1 MTDNTQHGNPSHKL
15 ESDVRSYVRSYPI
28 VIKKAKGAIITD
40 ENGNEHLDFLAGAGA
55 LNYGHNN
62 PHIKKHLIEYLES
75 DGIIH
80 SLDMATQAKNH
91 FMDVFGDLILKPR
104 GLEYKI
110 QFPGPTGTNAV
121 EAALKLARKATGRTG
136 VISFT
141 NGYHGMTLGAL
152 AVTGNKY
159 HRENIPGIPYGDV
172 TFMPYCR
179 YTNTLDNSI
188 EFLRI
193 KLEDDSSGLDL
204 PAAIILET
212 IQGEGG
218 INQATTQW
226 LQDLRALC
234 DEFGVLMIIDDIQ
247 AGCGRTGDF
256 FSFEESGIVPDIV
269 TLSKSIG
276 AYGLPMALVL
286 MKPEIDVWK
295 PAEHNGT
302 FRGHNL
308 AFVAAAKALEHY
320 WANDD
325 FSKSIKYKS
334 ALLKEKLT
342 AFADNFPQAEF
353 SVRGRGLMY
362 GLESLADRTL
372 AGQIQKKCFEN
383 SLIIETCGSNGQ
395 VLKFL
400 MPLTITEI
408 ELNKGLSIIRNAC
421 EEILENK
428 TEQKRARKT

>member
-1 MTDNTQHGNPSHKL
+1 MTNIIQKDPSHKL
-15 ESDVRSYVRSYPI
+15 ESNVRSYVRSYPM

-40 ENGNEHLDFLAGAGA
+40 ENGNEYLDFLAGAGT

-62 PHIKKHLIEYLES
+62 PEIKKHVIEYLES

-80 SLDMATQAKNH
+80 SLDMATQAKNE
-91 FMDVFGDLILKPR
+91 FIEVFSNLILKPR
-104 GLEYKI
+104 NLDYKI

-121 EAALKLARKATGRTG
+121 EAALKLARKVTGRTG

-159 HRENIPGIPYGDV
+159 HREHIPGTASSDV
-172 TFMPYCR
+172 TFTPYCR
-179 YTNTLDNSI
+179 YSNIVDNSI
-188 EFLRI
+188 EFLRY

-204 PAAIILET
+204 PAAVILET
-212 IQGEGG
+212 VQGEGG
-218 INQATTQW
+218 INIATSKW
-226 LQDLRALC
+226 LRELRALTK
-234 DEFGVLMIIDDIQ
+234 EYGVLLIIDDIQ

-256 FSFEESGIVPDIV
+256 FSFEEAGIVPDIV

-286 MKPEIDVWK
+286 MKPELDVWK

-308 AFVAAAKALEHY
+308 AFVAATKALEHY
-320 WANDD
+320 WADD
-325 FSKSIKYKS
+325 QFSKSIKHKS
-334 ALLKEKLT
+334 ALLKKKLDAIAT
-342 AFADNFPQAEF
+342 KFPQAEF
-353 SVRGRGLMY
+353 DVRGCGLMY
-362 GLESLADRTL
+362 GMESLADETL
-372 AGQIQKKCFEN
+372 ASQIQKKCFEN
-383 SLIIETCGSNGQ
+383 HLIIETCGSKGQ

-400 MPLTITEI
+400 MPLTISES
-408 ELNKGLSIIRNAC
+408 ELNKGLSIVTQAC
-421 EEILENK
+421 EDILVD
-428 TEQKRARKT
+428 EQECVAIA

>member
-1 MTDNTQHGNPSHKL
+1 MSNTQQQDPSHEL
-15 ESDVRSYVRSYPI
+15 ESDVRSYVRSYPM

-40 ENGNEHLDFLAGAGA
+40 ENGNEYLDFLAGAGT

-62 PHIKKHLIEYLES
+62 PHIKSHLIEYLES

-80 SLDMATQAKNH
+80 SLDMATQAKND
-91 FMDVFGDLILKPR
+91 FMEAFGDLILKPR
-104 GLEYKI
+104 SLEYKI

-121 EAALKLARKATGRTG
+121 EAALKLARKATGRTT

-159 HRENIPGIPYGDV
+159 HRENIPGVPYGDV
-172 TFMPYCR
+172 VFMPYCR
-179 YTNTLDNSI
+179 YTDTVDNSI
-188 EFLRI
+188 EFLRA
-193 KLEDDSSGLDL
+193 KLEDDSSGIDL

-212 IQGEGG
+212 VQGEGG
-218 INQATTQW
+218 INYATNKW

-234 DEFGVLMIIDDIQ
+234 DEFGVLLIVDDIQ

-256 FSFEESGIVPDIV
+256 FSFEEAGIVPDIV

-286 MKPEIDVWK
+286 MKPELDVWK

-308 AFVAAAKALEHY
+308 AFVAATKALEHY
-320 WANDD
+320 WTDNN
-325 FSKSIKYKS
+325 FSKSIKHKS
-334 ALLKEKLT
+334 IFLKEKLN
-342 AFADNFPQAEF
+342 AIAKKFPQAKFE
-353 SVRGRGLMY
+353 VRGRGLMV
-362 GLESLADRTL
+362 GMESLADETL
-372 AGQIQKKCFEN
+372 AGDIQNECFKN
-383 SLIIETCGSNGQ
+383 GMIIETCGSNGQ

-400 MPLTITEI
+400 TPLTITET
-408 ELNKGLSIIRNAC
+408 ELNKGLSIIEQAC
-421 EEILENK
+421 EEILEK
-428 TEQKRARKT
+428 EQKRAVNA

>member
-1 MTDNTQHGNPSHKL
+1 MTTAEKKNPAHKI
-15 ESDVRSYVRSYPI
+15 ESNVRSYVRSYPI
-28 VIKKAKGAIITD
+28 TIETAKGAIITD
-40 ENGNEHLDFLAGAGA
+40 EDGNEYLDFLAGAGT

-62 PHIKKHLIEYLES
+62 PHIKQHLINYIES
-75 DGIIH
+75 DGIVH
-80 SLDMATQAKNH
+80 SLDMSTKAKH
-91 FMDVFGDLILKPR
+91 KFLQTFDDLILKPR
-104 GLEYKI
+104 GYDYKV

-172 TFMPYCR
+172 TFTPYCK
-179 YTNTLDNSI
+179 YTETVDNSI
-188 EFLRI
+188 EFLRY

-212 IQGEGG
+212 VQGEGG
-218 INQATTQW
+218 INPASTKW
-226 LQDLRALC
+226 LKNLRDLC
-234 DEFGVLMIIDDIQ
+234 DEFGVLMIVDDIQ
-247 AGCGRTGDF
+247 SGNGRTGNF
-256 FSFEESGIVPDIV
+256 FSFEEAGIVPDIV

-286 MKPEIDVWK
+286 MKPELDIWE

-308 AFVAAAKALEHY
+308 AFVAATNAIEHY
-320 WANDD
+320 WSDD
-325 FSKSIKYKS
+325 KFAQSVRDKSKMLKS
-334 ALLKEKLT
+334 RL
-342 AFADNFPQAEF
+342 DNIAATYPQAEF
-353 SVRGRGLMY
+353 DVRGTGLMY
-362 GLESLADRTL
+362 GLESVADESL
-372 AGQIQKKCFEN
+372 AGQIQKKCFEHN
-383 SLIIETCGSNGQ
+383 LIVETCGSNGQ

-400 MPLTITEI
+400 MPLIITEE
-408 ELNKGLSIIRNAC
+408 ELDKGLSII
-421 EEILENK
+421 EEVCAELLKNK
-428 TEQKRARKT
+428 TLSKAA